1 MGRWDADARFSSNVV
16 LSRELPARAARLS
29 PFPASLSPSLAEAL
43 RGRGIEALYSHQ
55 AEALGHV
62 LRGRDVVVATPT
74 ASGKSLCYHLPVVD
88 ALLAD
93 PTRTALYL
101 FPTKALSRDQEASIA
116 ELMREARL
124 PAGAVT
130 YDGDTPGDARRA
142 ARERGGIVITNP
154 DMLHSGILPH
164 HASWSRF
171 FARLSFVVVDELHS
185 YRGVFGSHLAN
196 VLRRLERVA
205 RFHGADPRFVL
216 ASATIANPKAHAEKL
231 VGRPVE
237 LVDENGAPS
246 GPKRILVYDPPLV
259 NAELGIRA
267 STVKTAV
274 KLTAEL
280 IESGV
285 RTILFGQSRN
295 EVEVMLKYL
304 RDRLSQSGF
313 DGSLVQGYRGG
324 YLPNARRRTEVGL
337 REGEVG
343 GVVSTS
349 ALELGIDVGGLEA
362 VVCAGYPG
370 SMAGLWQRFGRAG
383 RRGDISLSVLITSS
397 APLDQ
402 YLARTPELIV
412 SRPIEEA
419 RIDPENVEI
428 FLQHV
433 ECSTF
438 ELPFE
443 TGGSD
448 PSAFGDVPARSL
460 ADALGFLSERRI
472 IQPVEGAAQKTVWH
486 WASESYPANAV
497 SLRSAGWDNVVV
509 IDVEKSLTLAE
520 MDFRSAHTMLHEQAI
535 YQHDA
540 EQYQV
545 EGLDLPNKKAFVRKV
560 RPDYYTT
567 AMTHVK
573 VAVLYEDQK
582 SERVTENGLI
592 TYGLGEVDVIEKV
605 VGFKKIK
612 FHTHENVG
620 YGEVHL
626 PEMQLPTTAF
636 WLAVSPGIIDAVRA
650 PRSAVVDALRGFSHA
665 MHGVAAVGLMTDPR
679 DLSVTVVDDGEAE
692 KGQPRFAPTV
702 YLYDRVA
709 GGVGLAERLYSEREA
724 LVDRAVRLLEACPC
738 GNGCPSCVGP
748 VGPEARRKALA
759 IELVECAGLRGSA

>member
-1 MGRWDADARFSSNVV
+1 M
-16 LSRELPARAARLS
+16 LSKVTPAREARTR
-29 PFPASLSPSLAEAL
+29 PTPAMLSPSLSAAL
-43 RGRGIEALYSHQ
+43 GRRGISELYLHQ
-55 AEALGHV
+55 AEALERVSSGH
-62 LRGRDVVVATPT
+62 DIVVATPT
-74 ASGKSLCYHLPVVD
+74 ASGKSLCYHLPVLD
-88 ALLAD
+88 ALLRD
-93 PTRTALYL
+93 PTKTALYL
-101 FPTKALSRDQEASIA
+101 FPTKALSRDQESSIL
-116 ELMREARL
+116 ELMTEAGM
-124 PAGAVT
+124 PSGAVT
-130 YDGDTPGDARRA
+130 YDGDTPNDARRA
-142 ARERGGIVITNP
+142 ARERSAVLITNP

-171 FARLSFVVVDELHS
+171 FARLAFVVVDELHS

-196 VLRRLERVA
+196 VLRRLRRVA
-205 RFHGADPRFVL
+205 QFHGAEPRFVL
-216 ASATIANPKAHAEKL
+216 ASATIANPKAHAERL
-231 VGRPVE
+231 VGRQVA
-237 LVDENGAPS
+237 LIDENGAPS
-246 GPKRILVYDPPLV
+246 GPRRVIVYDPPIL
-259 NAELGIRA
+259 NEELGIRA

-274 KLTAEL
+274 NLTAEL

-304 RDRLSQSGF
+304 RDRLAKSGRE
-313 DGSLVQGYRGG
+313 GSLVQGYRGG

-337 REGEVG
+337 RDGEVG

-349 ALELGIDVGGLEA
+349 ALELGIDVGGLDA

-370 SMAGLWQRFGRAG
+370 TMAGLWQRFGRAG
-383 RRGDISLSVLITSS
+383 RRSELSLALLVTSS
-397 APLDQ
+397 APIDQ
-402 YLARTPELIV
+402 YLARSPELV
-412 SRPIEEA
+412 TSPPIEEA
-419 RIDPENVEI
+419 RIDPDNVEI

-443 TGGSD
+443 TGGA
-448 PSAFGDVPARSL
+448 SASVFGDVPDKSL
-460 ADALGFLSERRI
+460 SDALGFLSDRRV
-472 IQPVEGAAQKTVWH
+472 IQPVESAADKTVWH

-545 EGLDLPNKKAFVRKV
+545 ETLDLPNKKAFVRKV

-582 SERVTENGLI
+582 TERASGHGLLV
-592 TYGLGEVDVIEKV
+592 YGLGEVDVIEKV

-612 FHTHENVG
+612 YHTHENVG

-636 WLAVSPGIIDAVRA
+636 WLAVAPGIIDAVAA
-650 PRSAVVDALRGFSHA
+650 PRSAVIDALRGLSYA
-665 MHGVAAVGLMTDPR
+665 LHGVAAVGLMTDPR
-679 DLSVTVVDDGEAE
+679 DLAVTVVDDGEADP
-692 KGQPRFAPTV
+692 GRPRFAPTI

-709 GGVGLAERLYSEREA
+709 GGVGLAERLYVERDRLIE
-724 LVDRAVRLLEACPC
+724 RAVQLVGACPC
-738 GNGCPSCVGP
+738 SSGCPSCVGP
-748 VGPEARRKALA
+748 VSPGSNRKSLALT
-759 IELVECAGLRGSA
+759 LVERAGLAMSQA